1 MSRERIY
8 DILEGDSK
16 ASVWYGHIMTAI
28 IIASLVP
35 LCFWEENVIFD
46 ILEYVCVIVFILDY
60 IARWATADFKL
71 KRGAASFVIYPLT
84 PMAII
89 DLVTILPSFF
99 ALNPAWRTL
108 RALRLLRL
116 LRAFRLV
123 RYSRSVNALVTAFE
137 RKREQ
142 LLVVLAFAAAYVVVI
157 AMVMFNVEHDTFPDF
172 FDAIYWSVVSLT
184 TVGYGDLYPTSDVG
198 RAIAMISSLV
208 GIAIVALPASILT
221 TGLIE
226 EMDKEAGN
234 GKEEGDTRSVVQ
246 LESSAGNHAGEAED
260 LSNDRNSVNQEGP
273 SAEVR

>member
-1 MSRERIY
+1 MTRERIY

-16 ASVWYGHIMTAI
+16 ASIWYGHIMTAI
-28 IIASLVP
+28 IVASLVP
-35 LCFWEENVIFD
+35 LCFWEENLAFD
-46 ILEYVCVIVFILDY
+46 ILESVCVIVFILDY

-71 KRGAASFVIYPLT
+71 KRGSASFAIYPFT

-116 LRAFRLV
+116 LQAFRLI
-123 RYSRSVNALVTAFE
+123 RYSRSVNALVTAFA

-142 LLVVLAFAAAYVVVI
+142 LLVVLAFATAYVVII

-172 FDAIYWSVVSLT
+172 FDAVYWSVVSLT
-184 TVGYGDLYPTSDVG
+184 TVGYGDLYPTSDIG
-198 RAIAMISSLV
+198 RTIAMFSSLV

-226 EMDKEAGN
+226 EMDKADN
-234 GKEEGDTRSVVQ
+234 DKEEGNTGGVVH
-246 LESSAGNHAGEAED
+246 LESSVGDHAGEAED
-260 LSNDRNSVNQEGP
+260 AANDQNSADEEGP
-273 SAEVR
+273 TAEVQ